1 MNGVST
7 LSKFPLLAK
16 PGLYP
21 LSFKWLYNGV
31 MNQSHIYFG
40 KTTSHLFVGVYLK
53 ARKER
58 FSVYGVHETL
68 FIKEKDRTK
77 NYTESGWC

>member
-31 MNQSHIYFG
+31 MNQSHIYFSR
-40 KTTSHLFVGVYLK
+40 TACHPSMGVYRK

-58 FSVYGVHETL
+58 FSVYGAHEIL
-68 FIKEKDRTK
+68 FIGE
-77 NYTESGWC
+77 